1 LREHVLAVVVIE
13 VAGVFNEVIVAVPVG
28 GSCGAAARTALVIVV
43 VIEVI
48 VAVPV
53 GGSCGAA
60 ARTALVIVVVIV
72 EVGSH

>member
-1 LREHVLAVVVIE
+1 MWEDALAVVVIE
-13 VAGVFNEVIVAVPVG
+13 VAGVFIEVIVAVPVG
-28 GSCGAAARTALVIVV
+28 GGRAAAGTALAVV

-53 GGSCGAA
+53 GGGRAA
-60 ARTALVIVVVIV
+60 AGTALAVVVIV